1 MIAKLLYLL
10 LVFVLF
16 FTAGVFAQ
24 SVGLNNQNNDKIRGT
39 RFIPYANF
47 SGKPYLYDKFLK
59 GEIELTNGTKITNL
73 GLSYSTYRDELI
85 YYNSAVSAQIIIDK
99 LSLNGF
105 SISETN
111 GRVRYFC
118 RQLCSEYMHGEC
130 YFEIL
135 SEGKISLLVYRKVNL
150 ETCNTYYSKTGL
162 AYEPA
167 YSFFLYSPKQGYM
180 PVNLSRNSLVSK
192 FSKPNQKI
200 VRKLLRKNGVVIEDE
215 ESFINAWNLIKERE
229 IALNF

>member
-1 MIAKLLYLL
+1 MIAKLLYLV
-10 LVFVLF
+10 LVFELF
-16 FTAGVFAQ
+16 LSAVVFAQ
-24 SVGLNNQNNDKIRGT
+24 PAGLNNQSNDKIRGT

-59 GEIELTNGTKITNL
+59 GEIELTNGTKIANL

-111 GRVRYFC
+111 GRVRHFC
-118 RQLCSEYMHGEC
+118 RQLCSEYMHGQC

-135 SEGKISLLVYRKVNL
+135 SEGEISLLVYRKVNL

-167 YSFFLYSPKQGYM
+167 YSFFLYSPKQGYT
-180 PVNLSRNSLVSK
+180 PVNLNRNSLVSK

-200 VRKLLRKNGVVIEDE
+200 IRKLLRKNGVVIEDE
-215 ESFINAWNLIKERE
+215 ESFINAWNLIRERGIE
-229 IALNF
+229 LIF